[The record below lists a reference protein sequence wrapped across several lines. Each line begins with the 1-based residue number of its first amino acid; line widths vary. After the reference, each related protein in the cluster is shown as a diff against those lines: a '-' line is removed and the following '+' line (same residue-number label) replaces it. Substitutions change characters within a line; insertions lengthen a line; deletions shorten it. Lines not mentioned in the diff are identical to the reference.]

1 MKITAP
7 KNKKL
12 IAQFPFIIKIL
23 NEEMEPYGEPL
34 LNGFDEFS
42 IKVQYADGDLMY
54 RVADNI
60 GLGENSF
67 CYSKEKNGQIMKR
80 GEYLFAIDGQGNILR
95 RVNWPR
101 NRKERS
107 QSNINIYGCDSMS
120 QFSPDGDFKE
130 YIVDKV
136 KYLVWVTVNAWHL
149 DTKKEDFPDERFGE
163 LVNRNIQIVIY
174 QEPKCGFGKLHED
187 SNVFDNLRLNREV
200 LDRGFFRKNS
210 DILQIMGNL
219 DELCR
224 LFQDD
229 VFDNGLKDMIERK
242 CAGGISAM
250 LGSVKVSAALD
261 RIEIQDSVSL
271 LLIGVYPDS
280 GRLRFVVQDGT
291 LPQLRNL
298 VKTVVRYW
306 NSGLE
311 GRSNFKSI

>member
-12 IAQFPFIIKIL
+12 IAQFPFLIKIL

-42 IKVQYADGDLMY
+42 VKVQYADGDLMY

-60 GLGENSF
+60 GLGENSY
-67 CYSKEKNGQIMKR
+67 CYSEKKEGQIMKK
-80 GEYLFAIDGQGNILR
+80 GEYLFAIDDQGNILR
-95 RVNWPR
+95 RVSWPR
-101 NRKERS
+101 NREERS
-107 QSNINIYGCDSMS
+107 MVGAVYGRNSMRKI
-120 QFSPDGDFKE
+120 PDNRELEE
-130 YIVDKV
+130 YIGDKV
-136 KYLVWVTVNAWHL
+136 KHLVWVTIGAWHI
-149 DTKKEDFPDERFGE
+149 DTHKDTFPGERFGRF
-163 LVNRNIQIVIY
+163 VSRDIQIVIY
-174 QEPKCGFGKLHED
+174 QEPKCGFDKLYED